1 MESAI
6 AQNVRSIIEEKG
18 LKQCSVA
25 EKAGY
30 SKQTFNAML
39 TGRKRVTDIDVM
51 KIMLA
56 LEVNA
61 NELFKVE
68 KQEVRGRG

>member
-1 MESAI
+1 MT
-6 AQNVRSIIEEKG
+6 
-18 LKQCSVA
+18 L
-25 EKAGY
+25 Y